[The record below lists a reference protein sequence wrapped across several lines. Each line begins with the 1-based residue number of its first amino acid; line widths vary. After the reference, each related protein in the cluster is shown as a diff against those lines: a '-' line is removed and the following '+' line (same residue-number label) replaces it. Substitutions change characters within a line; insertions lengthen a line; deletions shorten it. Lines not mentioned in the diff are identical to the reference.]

1 MPPLLDTYT
10 PPIGRYDELL
20 DVDGKIRLQWRPLL
34 ARMASLGADG
44 LDARAQL
51 VADSILADGIS
62 YNVHAEG
69 QEACR
74 PWELDPLPLVIAPDE
89 WQQLSSAVAQR
100 ATVLNALLADLY
112 GPQHLLAEGLLP
124 PALAFGQPGFK
135 WPCVGIRPPGGVFL
149 NTYAVDVARGPNG
162 KWWAI
167 ADHTQ
172 SPAGAGYSLQNRI
185 ILAKTFPDAFRQ
197 LQVRPLSDYFRTLLD
212 SFSRLAPAE
221 GEPPL
226 IVLLTPGPGDDAYFE
241 HAFQARYLGYPLVEG
256 RDLTVRD
263 NTVYLKTLRGLRRV
277 HGILRR
283 LEDDLCDPLELRTDS
298 AVGVPGLLAAVRAGR
313 VLVSNALGSGV
324 LESGALFGFLP
335 GIAERLSGTPLAMP
349 SVASWWCGEAAALDH
364 VIEHLDELVI
374 KPAFSDMSLPAV
386 FGHDLAGAERDAMIA
401 RLRAQPHAYVG
412 QEWIR
417 MSQAPT
423 WGANGLQA
431 RTVGLRLFAVA
442 TPDGFA
448 VMPGA
453 LGRVAA
459 SPTQEILSMP
469 RGGTSKDV
477 WVRAGAPVRRAS
489 LLKRRL
495 GVIDL
500 VCGASDVPS
509 RVGDNLFWM
518 GRYTER
524 SEATARLLRAT
535 LSRLSSGED
544 DDDSCLPDLLAACHH
559 MDILAHEPTAD
570 ASADEREKDVLAAV
584 CDPAQPGSLANMS
597 RQLNYSAGQV
607 RERMSSDNW
616 HALNR
621 MSRLFDQPLRS
632 VGQALAAVDRA
643 MLDSISLAGFALDD
657 MTRDEGWRFLI
668 LGRRIERLYRLA
680 ALIQIVLSFADEARD
695 RSLEWLLEASNA
707 IVTYRARYRRTPE
720 VLPVVHLL
728 VFDDTNPHAVIFQI
742 NELDIELDR
751 IARDLGHQRTD
762 ALHAMRAALHQFDL
776 TRFEAEDNSAACQ
789 ALAAQ
794 LDKIANDTSELSES
808 LHERYF
814 THTAPDARIH

>member
-1 MPPLLDTYT
+1 MPTLLDTYA
-10 PPIGRYDELL
+10 PPADRYDELL
-20 DVDGKIRLQWRPLL
+20 DAHGKPRAHWRPLV
-34 ARMASLGADG
+34 ARLDGLGVDG

-51 VADSILADGIS
+51 VADSILSDGIS

-69 QEACR
+69 QEAR
-74 PWELDPLPLVIAPDE
+74 HPWELDPLPLVIAPEE
-89 WQQLSSAVAQR
+89 WHYLSEAVAQR
-100 ATVLNALLADLY
+100 AGVLNATLADLY

-124 PALAFGQPGFK
+124 PALAFGQPGYK
-135 WPCVGIRPPGGVFL
+135 WPCVGIRPPGGIFL
-149 NTYAVDVARGPNG
+149 NTYAVDLARGPDG
-162 KWWAI
+162 KWWVI
-167 ADHTQ
+167 ADHTR

-197 LQVRPLSDYFRTLLD
+197 LQVHPLSGFFRTLLD
-212 SFSRLAPAE
+212 GFARLAPSE

-226 IVLLTPGPGDDAYFE
+226 VVLLTPGPGDDSYFE
-241 HAFQARYLGYPLVEG
+241 HAFLARYLGYPLVEG

-283 LEDDLCDPLELRTDS
+283 LDDDLCDPLELRADS

-324 LESGALFGFLP
+324 LETGALFGFLP
-335 GIAERLSGTPLAMP
+335 GIAERLTGEALSMP

-364 VIEHLDELVI
+364 VIAHLDDLVI

-386 FGHDLAGAERDAMIA
+386 FGHTLEGAEREDMIA
-401 RLRAQPHAYVG
+401 RLRAQPHAYVA

-417 MSQAPT
+417 MAQAPT
-423 WGANGLQA
+423 WGPAGLQA
-431 RTVGLRLFAVA
+431 RTVGLRLFACA
-442 TPDGFA
+442 TPEGYA

-459 SPTQEILSMP
+459 SPHQEILSMP
-469 RGGTSKDV
+469 RGGVSKDV
-477 WVRAGAPVRRAS
+477 WVRAAGPVRRVS

-500 VCGASDVPS
+500 VCGGSDVPS

-535 LSRLSSGED
+535 LSRLSTGED
-544 DDDSCLPDLLAACHH
+544 DDESSLPDLLAACHH
-559 MDILAHEPTAD
+559 MDILAAAPDPA
-570 ASADEREKDVLAAV
+570 ASADEREKEVLAAV
-584 CDPAQPGSLANMS
+584 CDPTQPGSLASMS
-597 RQLNYSAGQV
+597 RQLSYSAGQV

-621 MSRLFDQPLRS
+621 MARLFDRPLLS

-668 LGRRIERLYRLA
+668 LGRRIERLHRLA
-680 ALIQIVLSFADEARD
+680 ALIEVVLRFGDAARE
-695 RSLEWLLEASNA
+695 RSLEWLLEATNA
-707 IVTYRARYRRTPE
+707 IVTYRARYRRVPE
-720 VLPVVHLL
+720 VLPVIHLL
-728 VFDDTNPHAVIFQI
+728 VFDDSNPHAVIFQI
-742 NELDIELDR
+742 NELDTELDSV
-751 IARDLGHQRTD
+751 ARDLGHPRTD
-762 ALHAMRAALHQFDL
+762 ALHAMREALHRFDL
-776 TRFEAEDNSAACQ
+776 TRFEADDNRLACR
-789 ALAAQ
+789 ALAEQ
-794 LDKIANDTSELSES
+794 LERIADDTSALSET
-808 LHERYF
+808 LHKRYF
-814 THTAPDARIH
+814 THTAPDARTH